1 MPGGV
6 KPKAKKVS
14 VNDNNSNND
23 GASSK
28 MGPDEGKSKKSQP
41 KRPKSRIAANFG
53 GAQTWRCCDVE

>member
-1 MPGGV
+1 M

-53 GAQTWRCCDVE
+53 GAQT